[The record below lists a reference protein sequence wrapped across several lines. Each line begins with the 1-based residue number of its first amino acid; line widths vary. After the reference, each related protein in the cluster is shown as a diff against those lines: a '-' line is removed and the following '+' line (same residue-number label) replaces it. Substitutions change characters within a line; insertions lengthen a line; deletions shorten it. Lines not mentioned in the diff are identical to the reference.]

1 MMIGPGTQSRWLLA
15 TVWLAAGCA
24 GLFRS
29 EAPLP
34 GYSPTL
40 PRYSLAL
47 TLGPR
52 MEWRFQP
59 LLVDLNG
66 DGHLD
71 LAATARLVKNSLH
84 IWLGDGKGAFSAVEP
99 TWTDI
104 GYAALA
110 TGDINH
116 DGFPDIVAASHF
128 GRIQTL
134 LSDGRGGFVEKILQ
148 GKDGYV
154 AAQLADINGD
164 GHLDLIL
171 LGYQK
176 AGIEVYLGDGSGN
189 WTLQT
194 TFPEPRPGRT
204 MPGRALV
211 VGDLNHDGHVD
222 LVAAFQRWGVYIY
235 YGDGRGGF
243 TGGPVDFPSAD
254 REFQSLALA
263 DVNKDGHPDIVINGT
278 SSGRDQPNGPDV
290 YLGDGRGGWKA
301 SSDGLKVLKFPAAG
315 IAVGDLDGD
324 GNLDIVAGGN
334 ITGPVRSGYG
344 LFWFRGDGKGGWRLI
359 QESGLPTSGLPIISG
374 VTLADLDR
382 DGFLEIIALS
392 GSPGG
397 KVTIWKQRKDPGRLL
412 SERALR
418 GPGVGERESECRF
431 RSRCSGGL
439 L

>member
-1 MMIGPGTQSRWLLA
+1 MVGRGSKSRWLIVTA
-15 TVWLAAGCA
+15 CLAAGCA
-24 GLFRS
+24 SLFRP

-34 GYSPTL
+34 RFSAPL
-40 PRYSLAL
+40 PRYSLTR
-47 TLGPR
+47 TLGPKI
-52 MEWRFQP
+52 EWRFQP

-84 IWLGDGKGAFSAVEP
+84 IWLGDGKGDFSPVAP
-99 TWTDI
+99 TWADI

-128 GRIQTL
+128 GKVQTF
-134 LSDGRGGFVEKILQ
+134 LSDGRGGFTEQILQ
-148 GKDGYV
+148 REDGYV
-154 AAQLADINGD
+154 AAQLADVNGD

-176 AGIEVYLGDGSGN
+176 AGIEVYLGDGRGN
-189 WTLQT
+189 WTLHT
-194 TFPEPRPGRT
+194 TLPQPRPGRT
-204 MPGRALV
+204 MPGRDLV

-243 TGGPVDFPSAD
+243 TGGPVDFHSAD

-278 SSGRDQPNGPDV
+278 SSGRDQPNGPEV
-290 YLGDGRGGWKA
+290 YLGDGRGGWKV
-301 SSDGLKVLKFPAAG
+301 SSDGLKVLKVPAAG

-334 ITGPVRSGYG
+334 ITGPVPFGYG
-344 LFWFRGDGKGGWRLI
+344 LFWFRGDGTGGWRLV
-359 QESGLPTSGLPIISG
+359 QDSGLPTTGLPVISS

-382 DGFLEIIALS
+382 DGVLEIIALT
-392 GSPGG
+392 GSPAGSI
-397 KVTIWKQRKDPGRLL
+397 TIWKGR
-412 SERALR
+412 
-418 GPGVGERESECRF
+418 
-431 RSRCSGGL
+431 
-439 L
+439 